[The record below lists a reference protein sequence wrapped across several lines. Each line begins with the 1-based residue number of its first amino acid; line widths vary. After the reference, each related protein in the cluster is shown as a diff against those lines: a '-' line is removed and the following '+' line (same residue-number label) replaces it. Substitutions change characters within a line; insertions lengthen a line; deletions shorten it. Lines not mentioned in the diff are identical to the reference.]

1 MRHAAR
7 WAGAASAAT
16 LLLLAGGAPA
26 PGQEVT
32 PEAIWLLGDSPV
44 CRGLEERLSVSVTL
58 PHGSVTGSVD
68 VFLLFDDTGSFTTLA
83 PQVREV
89 FADLVSSLET
99 VLPEVDFAF
108 GVGRFE
114 DYGGPGSGFSRGRS
128 SDRPFILNQPII
140 AADDP
145 SFAALIEQALGR
157 SAPGNGGDTPEA
169 SIADGLLQVATGRGF
184 DGNGDGRMTGADGS
198 QVAGAEATQISP
210 DWSGDVP
217 PFSTNLLPTSGSLG
231 GVGWRPGALHLTVLA
246 TDTCAIAAFDPTAG
260 PIPATITGS
269 GGTVPTS
276 AFACQRET
284 AGVSRF
290 GYVSNAKSSGA
301 NTIPGAVVPSGA
313 GTVQETVDALNS
325 LGIQVIGLGDRAQ
338 AQRDPAGP
346 SWAPGPM
353 LSALAILTGATAA
366 DGTPLVFDVAAG
378 ASALRDAVVTS
389 VLQASQKPIDVTLR
403 LSPLPS
409 ALASSFAPALVPD
422 VSPGGSATFELTLSG
437 DGSAISGAFA
447 IEFRE
452 VGSGT
457 TLGVIP
463 VTVSCTADPC
473 GGSSDSDGDGI
484 PDGCDNCPAVV
495 NPEQTD
501 SDGDGIGDACAGCD
515 IAMPEPPVQAIEITD
530 CPAHPLIQRR
540 GRITRI
546 EAEGDLIVGCP
557 LSPLPGTGS
566 LEIEARSVT
575 ILGPGAGLAAD
586 DKGNAVHVRAETYVS
601 VSNAELLA
609 RNPNGKLILE
619 AQSGIFI
626 AAALLRAGGEH
637 RPGGVVAVECQA
649 PGCPI
654 NLEDTT
660 VAARSVTF
668 ASQGDQRHA
677 RVSVTTAG
685 PRDNLEITSARGSLI
700 LGDCG
705 NEYHTYIEGSVS
717 ARAAEDIE
725 LSEGVVRAGRNI
737 AIGTDS
743 GDVSLRGATLRNDFG
758 KCGRVRIEAAGGA
771 GIIDIRGATIIDAG
785 CRGRDAAALLNG
797 SPIPWEADAGSNRT
811 AHGVTG
817 PPLEDR

>member
-1 MRHAAR
+1 
-7 WAGAASAAT
+7 
-16 LLLLAGGAPA
+16 
-26 PGQEVT
+26 
-32 PEAIWLLGDSPV
+32 
-44 CRGLEERLSVSVTL
+44 
-58 PHGSVTGSVD
+58 
-68 VFLLFDDTGSFTTLA
+68 
-83 PQVREV
+83 VRKV

-99 VLPEVDFAF
+99 ALPEVDFAF

-114 DYGGPGSGFSRGRS
+114 DYGGPGSGFSRGRA

-140 AADDP
+140 AAHDP
-145 SFAALIEQALGR
+145 SFAVLLEQALGR

-169 SIADGLLQVATGRGF
+169 SIADGLLQVATGRGY

-198 QVAGAEATQISP
+198 QAAGAEATQISP

-246 TDTCAIAAFDPTAG
+246 TDTCAIAAFDPTLG

-284 AGVSRF
+284 PGVSRF
-290 GYVSNAKSSGA
+290 GYVSNAKSSSA

-338 AQRDPAGP
+338 AQPNPAGP

-353 LSALAILTGATAA
+353 LSALAILTGATAQ

-403 LSPLPS
+403 LTPLPS
-409 ALASSFAPALVPD
+409 GLASSFAPAAVPG
-422 VSPGGSATFELTLSG
+422 VSPGGSATFEVTLSG
-437 DGSAISGAFA
+437 DGSAISGAFD

-452 VGSGT
+452 ATSGT
-457 TLGVIP
+457 ALGAIP
-463 VTVSCTADPC
+463 VTVSCTDEPC
-473 GGSSDSDGDGI
+473 GGSPDTDGDGI
-484 PDGCDNCPAVV
+484 PDGCDNCPGVA
-495 NPEQTD
+495 NPEQAD
-501 SDGDGIGDACAGCD
+501 SDGDGIGDACADCE
-515 IAMPEPPVQAIEITD
+515 IAAPEPPTEAIKITD
-530 CPAHPLIQRR
+530 CAADPLLQRR
-540 GRITRI
+540 GSTTRI
-546 EAEGDLIVGCP
+546 EVGGDLIVGCP
-557 LSPLPGTGS
+557 LSPLPATGS
-566 LEIEARSVT
+566 LEIQARSVT
-575 ILGPGAGLAAD
+575 ILGPDAGLAAE
-586 DKGNAVHVRAETYVS
+586 DKGKSIHVRAETFLN
-601 VSNAELLA
+601 VSNAALIA
-609 RNPNGKLILE
+609 RNPNGRLMLE

-626 AAALLRAGGEH
+626 AAALLRAGYGD
-637 RPGGVVAVECQA
+637 RPGGVVAVECLA
-649 PGCPI
+649 SGCPL
-654 NLEDTT
+654 NLQDTT
-660 VAARSVTF
+660 VTARSVTL

-677 RVSVTTAG
+677 HVSVTTAG

-705 NEYHTYIEGSVS
+705 NEYHTNIEGSVS
-717 ARAAEDIE
+717 ARAAEDID
-725 LSEGVVRAGRNI
+725 LSNGVVRAARNI
-737 AIGTDS
+737 AITTAT
-743 GDVSLRGATLRNDFG
+743 GDISLRGAILRNDFG

-785 CRGRDAAALLNG
+785 CRGRDVAALLNG

-811 AHGVTG
+811 AHGVAG
-817 PPLEDR
+817 PPRADW